1 MLNELENELNLT
13 RTINGAAAYNSSL
26 DYCLDLFAAIGSM
39 RNDPEEAKKM
49 LIKAFCESP
58 DHAVRILFYARD
70 IRSGSYRRSP
80 TC

>member
-1 MLNELENELNLT
+1 MLNEMKNELNMT
-13 RTINGAAAYNSSL
+13 RTINGAAAYYSSL
-26 DYCLDLFAAIGSM
+26 DNCLDLFAAIGSM

-70 IRSGSYRRSP
+70 IRS
-80 TC
+80 